1 MGTSYL
7 KLHLPELMMKKK
19 SFYLVLAIIPCR
31 KKNAQKSKFLKQKL
45 CIKTKA
51 RFSICCLSKEQH
63 GGP

>member
-7 KLHLPELMMKKK
+7 KLHLPELMVKKK
-19 SFYLVLAIIPCR
+19 RFYLVLAIIPCR
-31 KKNAQKSKFLKQKL
+31 KKNAQKSKFLKLKL